1 MPFPLV
7 SVLISAA
14 ISAGLTLLGGL
25 LAPKPK
31 PARPDEVQVPTA
43 TEDRIKPYFVGT
55 VRHKSPNC
63 IWYGDFS
70 TKKIRQGGISWLAGN
85 PVVGYKYF
93 IGIQLALG
101 WGPVDALRR
110 VEIGGKEAWTGTV
123 ASGNFTIDKPELISS
138 DTIKNGFQA
147 TGVFY
152 PGNGSQSADSY
163 VDSKVTGSIPAY
175 KNDALLVFK
184 GLSSGGAY
192 IGNAATFP
200 EINVDLSRYPNTL
213 GVTGSKHIIDTYDAN
228 PVCAL
233 YEFMTR
239 ADNEFGGGFIESQ
252 FNLTNWRAVAEAI
265 YAEGI
270 GCSRIITNDQDV
282 KTVIEDYLKL
292 IDGVINV
299 NMETGLFEIV
309 LARYDYDPDTIPH
322 FTDDDFL
329 EVSFTRGAWSETTN
343 EVKLS
348 YVDRTQDYADRVAA
362 AQDSASAAGNL
373 EVYPQTVE
381 IEGISNPTVANA
393 KVWQELKAVSIP
405 LGRLTGKMNR
415 EGFELA
421 GASVFKWSSV
431 KYEVDAMIFRVAEAS
446 DGGLGEDAIEI
457 KCAQDVYALGATAF
471 DAPGDSDWEEPTTD
485 AEPVV
490 IQEIYEQPYHFHL
503 SDNHRIFTVAAPAD
517 GVQQSYDL
525 HTKLSTETTYIERA
539 TTQGFTPLGT
549 LESNYNSDVF
559 VTDGSL
565 VVTPVDGMGD
575 LPAAVTPDEIAAG
588 QGLILINNE
597 ILAYESY
604 SIDIDGNYVF
614 DNVWGGLLDT
624 LPASHTAGDNVWF
637 ISESIGLD
645 PTNYAAGVTVNAK
658 LLSNAPG
665 GQVAIGDATAVTL

>member
-1 MPFPLV
+1 MPIDWLMV
-7 SVLISAA
+7 AISAG

-31 PARPDEVQVPTA
+31 PARPDEINVPTA

-55 VRHKSPNC
+55 VRHTSPNA

-85 PVVGYKYF
+85 PVIGYKYF

-101 WGPVDALRR
+101 WGTVDALRR

-123 ASGNFTIDKPELISS
+123 TSGNFTINKPTLISS
-138 DTIKNGFQA
+138 DPVENGFVA

-152 PGNGSQSADSY
+152 PGNGANVADPY
-163 VDSKVTGSIPAY
+163 VDSKVSGSIPAY
-175 KNDALLVFK
+175 KNDCIVVFK
-184 GLSSGGAY
+184 GTSSGGAY
-192 IGNAATFP
+192 IGNSPSFP
-200 EINVDLSRYPNTL
+200 EISFDLSRYPNTL

-239 ADNEFGGGFIESQ
+239 TDNEFGGGFVESQ
-252 FNLTNWRAVAEAI
+252 FNLTNWRAAAEDI
-265 YAEGI
+265 YDEGI
-270 GCSRIITNDQDV
+270 GCSGIITGDQDV

-299 NMETGLFEIV
+299 NMETGLLEIV

-322 FTDDDFL
+322 YTDDDFL
-329 EVSFTRGAWSETTN
+329 EVDFTRGSWSETTN

-348 YVDRTQDYADRVAA
+348 YVDRTENYADRIAA

-373 EVYPQTVE
+373 EVYPQT
-381 IEGISNPTVANA
+381 IDIPFISTPTVANA
-393 KVWQELKAVSIP
+393 KAWQELKAISIP
-405 LGRLTGKMNR
+405 LGRLTAKMNR

-421 GASVFKWSSV
+421 GASVFKWSSE
-431 KYEVDAMIFRVAEAS
+431 KYGVDSMIFRVAEAS
-446 DGGLGEDAIEI
+446 DAGLGEDDIKI
-457 KCAQDVYALGATAF
+457 KCVQDVFALGETAF

-490 IQEIYEQPYHFHL
+490 EQAIYEQPYHFHL

-517 GVQQSYDL
+517 GVQQDYDL
-525 HTKLSTETTYIERA
+525 YTKLSTETTYIERA
-539 TTQGFTPLGT
+539 VNQDYTPLGT
-549 LESNYNSDVF
+549 LESNYDSDVF

-565 VVTPVDGMGD
+565 IVTPVDGMGD

-588 QGLILINNE
+588 QGLILINDE

-604 SIDIDGNYVF
+604 TVDLDGNYVF

-624 LPASHTAGDNVWF
+624 VLANHTAGDNVWF

-658 LLSNAPG
+658 LVSNAPG
-665 GQVAIGDATAVTL
+665 GQVAIGDATALTL

>member
-31 PARPDEVQVPTA
+31 AARPDEVQVPTA

-55 VRHKSPNC
+55 VRHKSPNA

-85 PVVGYKYF
+85 PVVGYRYF
-93 IGIQLALG
+93 IGIQLDLG
-101 WGPVDALRR
+101 WGLVDALRR

-123 ASGNFTIDKPELISS
+123 TSGNFTIDKPELISS

-152 PGNGSQSADSY
+152 PGNGSQVADPY
-163 VDSKVTGSIPAY
+163 VDSKVTGNIPSY
-175 KNDALLVFK
+175 KNDAIIVFK

-200 EINVDLSRYPNTL
+200 EISFDLSRYPNTL
-213 GVTGSKHIIDTYDAN
+213 GVTASKHIIDTFDAN

-239 ADNEFGGGFIESQ
+239 SDYEFGGGFSESQ
-252 FNLTNWRAVAEAI
+252 FNLTNWRAVAETI
-265 YAEGI
+265 QAEGI
-270 GCSRIITNDQDV
+270 GCSQIITSDTDV
-282 KTVIEDYLKL
+282 KTIIEDYLKL

-329 EVSFTRGAWSETTN
+329 EISFTRGSWSETTN

-348 YVDRTQDYADRVAA
+348 YVDRTEDYADRIAA

-373 EVYPQTVE
+373 EVYAQT
-381 IEGISNPTVANA
+381 IDIPGISNPTVANA

-405 LGRLTGKMNR
+405 LGRLNGKMNR

-421 GASVFKWSSV
+421 GASVFKWSSD
-431 KYEVDAMIFRVAEAS
+431 KYGVDSMVFRVAEAS
-446 DGGLGEDAIEI
+446 DGGLGEDAIEL
-457 KCAQDVYALGATAF
+457 KCVQDVFALGETAF
-471 DAPGDSDWEEPTTD
+471 NAPGGSGWVEPTTD
-485 AEPVV
+485 AVV
-490 IQEIYEQPYHFHL
+490 VTEQAIYEQPYHFHET
-503 SDNHRIFTVAAPAD
+503 DNHRIFTVAAPAS
-517 GVQQSYDL
+517 GAQQSYDL
-525 HTKLSTETTYIERA
+525 YTKLSTEATFIERSVD
-539 TTQGFTPLGT
+539 QDFTPLGT
-549 LESNYNSDVF
+549 LESAYTSV
-559 VTDGSL
+559 VYETGGL
-565 VVTPVDGMGD
+565 LIVTPVDGMGE

-604 SIDIDGNYVF
+604 TVDIDGNYVF

-624 LPASHTAGDNVWF
+624 ILASHDLGDNVWF
-637 ISESIGLD
+637 ISEAIGLD
-645 PTNYAAGVTVNAK
+645 ETNYAAGVTVNAR

-665 GQVAIGDATAVTL
+665 GQVPIGSATTITL